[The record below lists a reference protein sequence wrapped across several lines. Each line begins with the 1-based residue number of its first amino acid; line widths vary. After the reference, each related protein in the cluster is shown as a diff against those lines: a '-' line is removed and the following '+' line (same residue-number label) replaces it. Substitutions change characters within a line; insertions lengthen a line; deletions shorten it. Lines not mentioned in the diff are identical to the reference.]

1 MMMTVKPLIGLQPTQ
16 RLVSS
21 FSKPL
26 VLKLIRIGVSTSKA
40 VSLPTEGPCFPFY
53 LISLLFVFRMIAY

>member
-1 MMMTVKPLIGLQPTQ
+1 MMTVKPLIGLQPTQ

-26 VLKLIRIGVSTSKA
+26 VLKLIRTGVSTSEA
-40 VSLPTEGPCFPFY
+40 VSLPSKGPCFPFH